1 MPLGTGRAYGSKAN
15 DPRAGSHRA
24 VDFPARHG
32 RRGIQRALPAGKA
45 VRRLAAGAADRP
57 ERHAGR
63 RARKKGEA
71 ARGDKAGPR
80 WPGSSSADTSLRIA
94 RSAPDTARI
103 DGAPEAAQDAA
114 STKSVAA
121 IQRELDARGYGPL
134 ASDGVIGIGTR
145 AAIMAYEHDHGL
157 ALTGEA
163 SEALLKRILFGA
175 AASPEPAGTAKARSS
190 DAEQVI
196 RAVQKGL
203 VALGYQ
209 VARVDGRLGEDTVK
223 AIRDFEVD
231 RGLVPK
237 GRVSAELLAR
247 ITEATAPRPGM
258 R

>member
-1 MPLGTGRAYGSKAN
+1 MTPGQARIALSTFLLVTAGVAFNALFLQGRPS
-15 DPRAGSHRA
+15 
-24 VDFPARHG
+24 
-32 RRGIQRALPAGKA
+32 
-45 VRRLAAGAADRP
+45 AASRP
-57 ERHAGR
+57 ERPIAQKGTPDA
-63 RARKKGEA
+63 ARKKGEA

-80 WPGSSSADTSLRIA
+80 WPGSSSADTPLRIA
-94 RSAPDTARI
+94 RFAPDTARI

-114 STKSVAA
+114 STKSIAA

-175 AASPEPAGTAKARSS
+175 AAGPEPAGTAKARSS